1 MTLFRVF
8 VGIGFCGARI
18 FAGLWFL
25 GLRLQGV
32 IVRLGFG

>member
-1 MTLFRVF
+1 MALVRVF
-8 VGIGFCGARI
+8 VGLGFCGARI

>member
-1 MTLFRVF
+1 MTLVRVF
-8 VGIGFCGARI
+8 VGLGFCGARI